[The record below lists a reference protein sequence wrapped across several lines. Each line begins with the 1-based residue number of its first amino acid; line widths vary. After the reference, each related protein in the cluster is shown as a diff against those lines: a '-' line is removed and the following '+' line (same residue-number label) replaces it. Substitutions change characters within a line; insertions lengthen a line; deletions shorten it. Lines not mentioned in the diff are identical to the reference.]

1 MLARLKT
8 FTMVGLQASH
18 VDVEVDTV
26 CDPNTPAPTPS
37 ITTVGLPDKAVRESG
52 QRVKRAIENAGFRLN
67 YDHITINLAPVELP
81 KHAASFDLPI
91 ALGMLAGMDHLQ
103 QDRLNQ
109 FAVVG
114 ELSLAGET
122 RPVRGALSMATVSY
136 THLRAH
142 ETREDRGLRGGG

>member
-52 QRVKRAIENAGFRLN
+52 QRVKRAIENAG
-67 YDHITINLAPVELP
+67 
-81 KHAASFDLPI
+81 
-91 ALGMLAGMDHLQ
+91 
-103 QDRLNQ
+103 
-109 FAVVG
+109 
-114 ELSLAGET
+114 
-122 RPVRGALSMATVSY
+122 
-136 THLRAH
+136 
-142 ETREDRGLRGGG
+142 